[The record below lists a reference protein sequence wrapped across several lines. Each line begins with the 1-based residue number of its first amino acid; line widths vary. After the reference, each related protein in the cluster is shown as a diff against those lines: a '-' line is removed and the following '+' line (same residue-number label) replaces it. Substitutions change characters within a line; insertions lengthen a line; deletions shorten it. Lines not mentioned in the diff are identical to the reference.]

1 MAKYSIVFRKS
12 VTKDLKAIPKKD
24 QVRILQ
30 RIAQL
35 AQDPRPPAGKRLSGQ
50 QRYRIRQGIYRVL
63 YEIEDKQLIVTVV
76 KVGNRR
82 DVYK

>member
-12 VTKDLKAIPKKD
+12 VAKDLMAIPKKD
-24 QVRILQ
+24 QIRILQ

-35 AQDPRPPAGKRLSGQ
+35 AEDPRPATCKRLSGQ
-50 QRYRIRQGIYRVL
+50 QRYRVRQGSYRIL
-63 YEIEDKQLIVTVV
+63 YEIDDDQLIVTVV

-82 DVYK
+82 DVYR